1 MPENVNSEIG
11 RLLVS
16 VTSSVGFIPIKNA
29 TVKIYAERQSAD
41 QERVL
46 VETLNTNESGQ
57 TDRVDLPTPPRSLS
71 QEPSEIRPYAEYD
84 MEISAE
90 GYEPVSISG
99 SEVMSDELA
108 VQNVEMNPLEEPNLV
123 QSDILIP
130 DHTLYG
136 EYEAKIPEDEIKEVN
151 ESGEIV
157 LSRVVIPE
165 YVVVH
170 DGRPEDRS
178 AKNYYVRYKD
188 YIKNVASSEIY
199 STWPEQA
206 IYANVLCIMSF
217 TLNRVYTEFYRGK
230 GYDFT
235 ITSNTAFDQK
245 WIYGRNIYENI
256 SYVVDSIFNNY
267 LSRPG
272 VTQPIFTSYCDG
284 NRVTCKGLSQW
295 GSKYLADQGYSAI
308 EIIRYY
314 YGNDMFINSTNYIS
328 GIPSSYPGYDLTVGS
343 RGAKVLQMQ
352 QQLNRI
358 AQNYPAIPKIAADG
372 IFGVNTKRAVQT
384 FQGIFLLP
392 QSGIVDYPTWYQISN
407 VYVAVTRIAEPG

>member
-29 TVKIYAERQSAD
+29 TVKIYSERQSAD

-90 GYEPVSISG
+90 GYEPVRISG

-136 EYEAKIPEDEIKEVN
+136 EYEAKIPEEEIKEVN

>member
-90 GYEPVSISG
+90 GYEPVRISG
-99 SEVMSDELA
+99 SEGMSDGLG

-136 EYEAKIPEDEIKEVN
+136 EYEAKIPEEEIKEVN

>member
-90 GYEPVSISG
+90 GYEPVSITG

-108 VQNVEMNPLEEPNLV
+108 VQNVEMNPIEEPNLV

-136 EYEAKIPEDEIKEVN
+136 EYEAKIPEEEIKEVN

-170 DGRPEDRS
+170 DGRPDDRS

>member
-71 QEPSEIRPYAEYD
+71 QEPSGIRPYAEYD

-136 EYEAKIPEDEIKEVN
+136 EYEAKIPEEEIKEVN

-407 VYVAVTRIAEPG
+407 VYVAVTRISEPG